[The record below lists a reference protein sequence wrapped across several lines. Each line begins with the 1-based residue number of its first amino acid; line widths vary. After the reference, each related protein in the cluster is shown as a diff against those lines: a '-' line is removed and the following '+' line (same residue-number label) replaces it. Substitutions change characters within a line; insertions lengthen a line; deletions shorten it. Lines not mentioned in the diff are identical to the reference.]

1 MSVVRDGAGHK
12 ALCATKSLQQQ
23 LYSNNVNNNV
33 NNNTN
38 NQRNSDC
45 GGLPAQLRR
54 QQLMRL
60 GGTVDGS
67 CSRGRSCTVTQA
79 SPQGDLVQMTT
90 GTTVFMLALLSDMYS
105 YVAGECDDRDD
116 CVNISVAVRYAQL
129 CPW

>member
-67 CSRGRSCTVTQA
+67 CSRGTSCTVTPTA
-79 SPQGDLVQMTT
+79 PQGGPCAYED
-90 GTTVFMLALLSDMYS
+90 G
-105 YVAGECDDRDD
+105 DD
-116 CVNISVAVRYAQL
+116 CVNVSVAVRCSQP
-129 CPW
+129 CRW